1 MTSVRETGAERTSS
15 ASNDAPSRP
24 APSTGNETIMAPGLR
39 RRRPTLSRAPILG
52 DTESPTDSSYSTSDS
67 GDDWLPQRERAG
79 QPSDDH
85 GQRPQSR
92 GGLARP
98 RTPQYPCP
106 EPRCPFASSSMAH
119 VGRHW
124 GREHPTIM
132 PPADVWGAL
141 ELRRNKCGLAVPRT
155 QADSAC
161 QCGPCTTA
169 KPKCP
174 VCDTRLD
181 LRSSQVRHFSRHSAA
196 QVRAVPP
203 AVLRTLGV
211 GQRACGKICE
221 VNSLN
226 HPHAISRCLDPVL
239 CGSGL
244 THAQTLAVRRNR
256 AADDLTGL
264 DDVFAQLRNS
274 PSEFFGAA
282 SIHTL
287 VRFVDAVLAMQ
298 VRTWKRVPQRLSAT
312 VALELA
318 AMLEDLARAPS
329 ELEQVRALSRLWT
342 FPTLVLCLPPGR
354 QPSRARAA
362 FLVDR
367 LHKWRA
373 DSITELVSA
382 VPVDAALPTGTLTP
396 DLLAKQVQKHMRAH
410 HIGAAAR
417 LLESSGIHQ
426 VTDDVL
432 AKLRA
437 LHPSAADTSS
447 QRQDAHGP
455 GQDSTSA
462 ADVPWEGDDIRQL
475 ILAIPHT
482 SGSGPSR
489 WSASLLHQA
498 LQTEVAGSKVQVA
511 LLRVSQALV
520 RRGFEGQA
528 GALWNHA
535 RLIPLR
541 KKDGG
546 VRPIAVGEVLR
557 RALGKLALRC
567 LGQAAVDS
575 LLPLQFG
582 VGRKSGLE
590 AAIMGTR
597 MAVLEPTQSE
607 PVAALKIDL
616 ANAFNTVSRHT
627 LLRLVHARFPELW
640 PLVRSTYSTPSPLR
654 LGTQML
660 YSARGVQQG
669 DPLGPLLFSL
679 VLQNVLA
686 QFSAPQ
692 VHQVWY
698 LDDGCV
704 VGTPA
709 HLAAFLLAFEHDAQ
723 AHGLAINR
731 AKTEFILTGTM
742 TRSDVPDGLQDLLV
756 TSWSEAELLGVPL
769 DATGAGRAL
778 APIARLSRK
787 VLDLARTVSELPCS
801 EEAFH
806 LLRGSVGPRRL
817 AHLTRTMPA
826 DVIRAELAS
835 FDEGWRHCVA
845 RTVGT
850 APADCLDGTDVRPEW
865 RLPLSMGGL
874 GLTALTDVAPF
885 AFAAGSR
892 AAARALD
899 QVPDDVVPPTLV
911 RWDARFHSD
920 QAALACLPAPVAADD
935 APPGTLLSSQTQSC
949 RRFFRKM
956 QTDWLSDQGTT
967 TWEFHRRHGISAPF
981 ALAWLSMPSATPL
994 AGHATR
1000 MRPHVWQAA
1009 VRHMLGL
1016 PTRLAQFASQTRCPA
1031 ISATTGAICGERLD
1045 ALGRHAL
1052 ACVFGPSRYGRHERV
1067 AEALRDFAHAAG
1079 LVTVRE
1085 PAVCDTSTARRP
1097 YDVLIGTTGV
1107 DVSVVLPDK
1116 AGARRTPGSAIRI
1129 KTAAKLSAY
1138 TSLVSARPGPPAVSA
1153 TAHSAAVAP
1162 TSFCPLV
1169 LDIFGRLG
1177 DDARPFLASL
1187 AGSFQMAKQLR
1198 RGQASMILHRALSL
1212 AVFRSAAEAVLLR
1225 HSAPAIP
1232 VAGLQWLSSGLRSLA
1247 PTPCLST
1254 LATAPGQW

>member
-1 MTSVRETGAERTSS
+1 
-15 ASNDAPSRP
+15 
-24 APSTGNETIMAPGLR
+24 
-39 RRRPTLSRAPILG
+39 
-52 DTESPTDSSYSTSDS
+52 
-67 GDDWLPQRERAG
+67 
-79 QPSDDH
+79 
-85 GQRPQSR
+85 
-92 GGLARP
+92 
-98 RTPQYPCP
+98 
-106 EPRCPFASSSMAH
+106 
-119 VGRHW
+119 
-124 GREHPTIM
+124 
-132 PPADVWGAL
+132 
-141 ELRRNKCGLAVPRT
+141 
-155 QADSAC
+155 
-161 QCGPCTTA
+161 
-169 KPKCP
+169 
-174 VCDTRLD
+174 
-181 LRSSQVRHFSRHSAA
+181 
-196 QVRAVPP
+196 
-203 AVLRTLGV
+203 
-211 GQRACGKICE
+211 
-221 VNSLN
+221 
-226 HPHAISRCLDPVL
+226 
-239 CGSGL
+239 
-244 THAQTLAVRRNR
+244 
-256 AADDLTGL
+256 
-264 DDVFAQLRNS
+264 
-274 PSEFFGAA
+274 
-282 SIHTL
+282 
-287 VRFVDAVLAMQ
+287 
-298 VRTWKRVPQRLSAT
+298 
-312 VALELA
+312 
-318 AMLEDLARAPS
+318 
-329 ELEQVRALSRLWT
+329 
-342 FPTLVLCLPPGR
+342 
-354 QPSRARAA
+354 
-362 FLVDR
+362 
-367 LHKWRA
+367 
-373 DSITELVSA
+373 
-382 VPVDAALPTGTLTP
+382 
-396 DLLAKQVQKHMRAH
+396 
-410 HIGAAAR
+410 
-417 LLESSGIHQ
+417 
-426 VTDDVL
+426 
-432 AKLRA
+432 
-437 LHPSAADTSS
+437 
-447 QRQDAHGP
+447 
-455 GQDSTSA
+455 
-462 ADVPWEGDDIRQL
+462 
-475 ILAIPHT
+475 
-482 SGSGPSR
+482 
-489 WSASLLHQA
+489 
-498 LQTEVAGSKVQVA
+498 
-511 LLRVSQALV
+511 
-520 RRGFEGQA
+520 
-528 GALWNHA
+528 
-535 RLIPLR
+535 
-541 KKDGG
+541 
-546 VRPIAVGEVLR
+546 
-557 RALGKLALRC
+557 
-567 LGQAAVDS
+567 
-575 LLPLQFG
+575 
-582 VGRKSGLE
+582 
-590 AAIMGTR
+590 
-597 MAVLEPTQSE
+597 
-607 PVAALKIDL
+607 
-616 ANAFNTVSRHT
+616 
-627 LLRLVHARFPELW
+627 
-640 PLVRSTYSTPSPLR
+640 
-654 LGTQML
+654 
-660 YSARGVQQG
+660 
-669 DPLGPLLFSL
+669 
-679 VLQNVLA
+679 
-686 QFSAPQ
+686 
-692 VHQVWY
+692 
-698 LDDGCV
+698 
-704 VGTPA
+704 
-709 HLAAFLLAFEHDAQ
+709 
-723 AHGLAINR
+723 
-731 AKTEFILTGTM
+731 M

-850 APADCLDGTDVRPEW
+850 APADWLDGTDVRPEW

-892 AAARALD
+892 VAARALD

-981 ALAWLSMPSATPL
+981 ALAWLSMPSAIPL

-1129 KTAAKLSAY
+1129 KTAAKLLAY

-1198 RGQASMILHRALSL
+1198 RGQASMILHRA
-1212 AVFRSAAEAVLLR
+1212 F
-1225 HSAPAIP
+1225 PWP
-1232 VAGLQWLSSGLRSLA
+1232 SSGRQPRPCFCGIRHPPSRGGTAMALFGPPLPGAHTMSLDIGH
-1247 PTPCLST
+1247 CSG
-1254 LATAPGQW
+1254 TAVMH